1 MTRFGDDGTEVHVAL
16 DGLDD
21 ELVLSW
27 AARTDVGHRRAA
39 NEDSVVVGLPIFA
52 VADGMGGHA
61 AGDRASAAV
70 AERLARER
78 GPFAELAAL
87 EQAFI
92 DAGATIDALAEGIP
106 IGVGTTVTGAALVF
120 DTDRPSFLVFNIGD
134 SRVYRFERN
143 ELAQVTVDHSVVQE
157 LVDAG
162 LIAPEDADAHPE
174 SNVITRALGFHDEPL
189 PDIWRVPVRA
199 GMRLLICSDGLTKEL
214 GDERLRL
221 HLAAGM
227 SAGETASALVDAAL
241 AAGGRDNV
249 TLVIVDVIAAPA
261 PAQPLPSAVQETL
274 EHHPAAP
281 DLGGAPSGP
290 PSGGN
295 PGGGGDRLPTMKG
308 PTELR
313 G

>member
-1 MTRFGDDGTEVHVAL
+1 VTRIGDDGVAVHVPLPGHAK
-16 DGLDD
+16 D
-21 ELVLSW
+21 LVLSW

-39 NEDSVVVGLPIFA
+39 NEDSVLVGLPIFA

-70 AERLARER
+70 TERLSREP
-78 GPFAELAAL
+78 GPFAELPLL

-92 DAGATIDALAEGIP
+92 DAGAAIDALAEGIP
-106 IGVGTTVTGAALVF
+106 IGVGTTITGVALVN
-120 DTDRPSFLVFNIGD
+120 DAPEPSFLVFNIGD
-134 SRVYRFERN
+134 SRVYRFDRN
-143 ELAQVTVDHSVVQE
+143 ELFQVTVDHSVVQE

-162 LIAPEDADAHPE
+162 LIAAEDADGHPE

-189 PDIWRVPVRA
+189 PDIWRISARP

-227 SAGETASALVDAAL
+227 PASETASALLDAAL

-249 TLVIVDVIAAPA
+249 TVIVLDVLDGPDRRFD
-261 PAQPLPSAVQETL
+261 PQQTQELP
-274 EHHPAAP
+274 PAAP
-281 DLGGAPSGP
+281 DPGAPSDSP
-290 PSGGN
+290 PSGVN
-295 PGGGGDRLPTMKG
+295 PG
-308 PTELR
+308 
-313 G
+313 

>member
-1 MTRFGDDGTEVHVAL
+1 MTRIGEDGVEVHVAL
-16 DGLDD
+16 PDHEQD
-21 ELVLSW
+21 LVLSW

-39 NEDSVVVGLPIFA
+39 NEDSVLVGLPIFA

-70 AERLARER
+70 AERLAQET
-78 GPFAELAAL
+78 GPFAELSAL

-92 DAGATIDALAEGIP
+92 DAGAAIDALAEGIP
-106 IGVGTTVTGAALVF
+106 IGVGTTITGAALVN
-120 DTDRPSFLVFNIGD
+120 DAPQPSFLVFNIGD

-143 ELAQVTVDHSVVQE
+143 ELHQVTIDHSVVQE

-162 LIAPEDADAHPE
+162 VIAPEMADNHPE

-189 PDIWRVPVRA
+189 PDIWRIPARA

-227 SAGETASALVDAAL
+227 PADETASALVDAAL

-249 TLVIVDVIAAPA
+249 TLIVVDVLEAPRS
-261 PAQPLPSAVQETL
+261 PHGTEQTL
-274 EHHPAAP
+274 EHHPTAP

-295 PGGGGDRLPTMKG
+295 PG
-308 PTELR
+308 
-313 G
+313 